1 MTKELVIASNRHETK
16 VAVLEDDQ
24 LVEVYF
30 QRANEYS
37 LAGSIHKGRVTR
49 VLPGM
54 QSAFV
59 DLGLERD
66 TFLYVSD
73 FFEENED
80 FDPVSAEPPQRAT
93 PSGERAPDRSNGADR
108 GNDRGDRR
116 GDRGRDRGPRFQDRQ
131 PEARPPEA
139 RPVSAAVESLGELS
153 LVAEPNP
160 APAESIEAINPTL
173 ARVAPLGTRSEA
185 ERQDRDRN
193 DDRRRRSR
201 RRRTR
206 GRGFPENKYAAPG
219 GASEN
224 ESTVHAAAEA
234 PLREQIGI
242 ARPASD
248 LLILPGESLA
258 KYRQGGGARVE
269 EEADKE
275 PADESEDLSDQLDE
289 DEKLEIISKIEDR
302 LDEIESSEEE
312 HEVLLHGHG
321 AVIHPEP
328 ASAADIAPPIARSEV
343 NASPGSE
350 LRDETVAA
358 PAAQVEERR
367 VLHADTHPLS
377 FIHSEEASAA
387 YEARIAAELHE
398 AIRGDQVEPVEPEMA
413 EEPEAG
419 LSDEERAEALADDLI
434 TDDVSAES
442 EDDQED
448 IEPAVGAEAVNAATD
463 HAETPESRQPTQTAS
478 VREQGGRS
486 MHRMS
491 RRMRRRRGGN
501 RFGVQTPPA
510 TAGPETA
517 QAAAAAP
524 VVEVRSEPEARP
536 EPRVERVERTERAE
550 QREERSGPAPE
561 RVYPS
566 ITDLLKAGQEIIVQ
580 IAKEP
585 LGQKGARITSH
596 IALPGRYVVFMPSVD
611 HLGVSRKIASDEER
625 LRLKRILQAHRV
637 GSSGGFIVR
646 TAGEGHTEAEIAA
659 DMSFLH
665 NLWVDIKEKAEK
677 RPAPALLHHDLDLV
691 QRILRDQVTDEYKA
705 IWADNEEMY
714 ESVLRFVQRFQPALV
729 GRVKMYTRSAPI
741 FDAFGITQELEKAL
755 RPKVWLKSGG
765 YIVINQTEALVAI
778 DVNTGKY
785 VSKSNRLEDTIV
797 KTNTEAVKEIVRQ
810 IRLRD
815 LGGIIVVD
823 FIDMDERKNRQKVMQ
838 VLEEAMRADKA
849 PYKILQF
856 NDFGLVAIT
865 RKRVK
870 QSLERTLCAPC
881 PYCEGAG
888 YVKSVQTIIGEI
900 LIEAQKIARAVDA
913 KDVVLR
919 VHPDVAKVLKSNN
932 NQYLE
937 ELEQILGRP
946 VLVVGDAA
954 LHHEKF
960 DLA

>member
-1 MTKELVIASNRHETK
+1 
-16 VAVLEDDQ
+16 
-24 LVEVYF
+24 VE
-30 QRANEYS
+30 
-37 LAGSIHKGRVTR
+37 
-49 VLPGM
+49 
-54 QSAFV
+54 
-59 DLGLERD
+59 
-66 TFLYVSD
+66 
-73 FFEENED
+73 
-80 FDPVSAEPPQRAT
+80 
-93 PSGERAPDRSNGADR
+93 
-108 GNDRGDRR
+108 
-116 GDRGRDRGPRFQDRQ
+116 
-131 PEARPPEA
+131 
-139 RPVSAAVESLGELS
+139 
-153 LVAEPNP
+153 
-160 APAESIEAINPTL
+160 
-173 ARVAPLGTRSEA
+173 
-185 ERQDRDRN
+185 
-193 DDRRRRSR
+193 
-201 RRRTR
+201 
-206 GRGFPENKYAAPG
+206 
-219 GASEN
+219 
-224 ESTVHAAAEA
+224 
-234 PLREQIGI
+234 
-242 ARPASD
+242 
-248 LLILPGESLA
+248 
-258 KYRQGGGARVE
+258 
-269 EEADKE
+269 
-275 PADESEDLSDQLDE
+275 
-289 DEKLEIISKIEDR
+289 
-302 LDEIESSEEE
+302 
-312 HEVLLHGHG
+312 
-321 AVIHPEP
+321 
-328 ASAADIAPPIARSEV
+328 
-343 NASPGSE
+343 
-350 LRDETVAA
+350 
-358 PAAQVEERR
+358 
-367 VLHADTHPLS
+367 
-377 FIHSEEASAA
+377 
-387 YEARIAAELHE
+387 
-398 AIRGDQVEPVEPEMA
+398 
-413 EEPEAG
+413 
-419 LSDEERAEALADDLI
+419 
-434 TDDVSAES
+434 
-442 EDDQED
+442 
-448 IEPAVGAEAVNAATD
+448 
-463 HAETPESRQPTQTAS
+463 
-478 VREQGGRS
+478 
-486 MHRMS
+486 
-491 RRMRRRRGGN
+491 
-501 RFGVQTPPA
+501 
-510 TAGPETA
+510 
-517 QAAAAAP
+517 
-524 VVEVRSEPEARP
+524 RP
-536 EPRVERVERTERAE
+536 ERNE

-646 TAGEGHTEAEIAA
+646 TAGEGHTEEEIAA
-659 DMSFLH
+659 DMNFLH

-691 QRILRDQVTDEYKA
+691 QRILRDQVTDEYKS

-729 GRVKMYTRSAPI
+729 SRVKMYTRSAPI

-785 VSKSNRLEDTIV
+785 VGKSNRLEDTIV

-838 VLEEAMRADKA
+838 TLEEAMRADKA

-900 LIEAQKIARAVDA
+900 LIEAQKIARAVDG

>member
-1 MTKELVIASNRHETK
+1 M
-16 VAVLEDDQ
+16 
-24 LVEVYF
+24 
-30 QRANEYS
+30 
-37 LAGSIHKGRVTR
+37 TR

-80 FDPVSAEPPQRAT
+80 FDPVSAEPAVRAT
-93 PSGERAPDRSNGADR
+93 PSGERAPERGNDR

-116 GDRGRDRGPRFQDRQ
+116 GDRGRDRGPRYQDRS
-131 PEARPPEA
+131 PEARSPESRSA
-139 RPVSAAVESLGELS
+139 DAKPAAVPVEPSGEPSLA
-153 LVAEPNP
+153 AEPMT
-160 APAESIEAINPTL
+160 APAESSESINPTL
-173 ARVAPLGTRSEA
+173 ARVAPVESRSEVD
-185 ERQDRDRN
+185 RQDRDRN

-206 GRGFPENKYAAPG
+206 GRGFPDNKYAAPG
-219 GASEN
+219 GSSPESEPA
-224 ESTVHAAAEA
+224 VHVAAEA
-234 PLREQIGI
+234 PVREDVAM
-242 ARPASD
+242 ARSASD

-258 KYRQGGGARVE
+258 KYRHGSGQGSGARVF
-269 EEADKE
+269 EATEKE
-275 PADESEDLSDQLDE
+275 PVHEPAELPNRPLDE
-289 DEKLEIISKIEDR
+289 EEKLEIVSKIEDR

-321 AVIHPEP
+321 AVVHSET
-328 ASAADIAPPIARSEV
+328 ASAGGIAPLILRPEVKASSPIV
-343 NASPGSE
+343 P
-350 LRDETVAA
+350 LDETADAA
-358 PAAQVEERR
+358 AEEFEGRNES
-367 VLHADTHPLS
+367 HADSHPLS
-377 FIHSEEASAA
+377 LINSEEVAAA

-398 AIRGDQVEPVEPEMA
+398 AIRGDQVEPVEPEILEETEA
-413 EEPEAG
+413 E
-419 LSDEERAEALADDLI
+419 LSDEERADALAEDLI
-434 TDDVSAES
+434 AEDLPADESAEES
-442 EDDQED
+442 E
-448 IEPAVGAEAVNAATD
+448 EPEEGEPVAGAETEAAIT
-463 HAETPESRQPTQTAS
+463 AASAQGVTPETGQATQTAS

-501 RFGVQTPPA
+501 RFGAQTAPA
-510 TAGPETA
+510 ASTEAS
-517 QAAAAAP
+517 QAVAAAP
-524 VVEVRSEPEARP
+524 AVEVRAEPEVRP
-536 EPRVERVERTERAE
+536 EVRTERVERPERAE

-646 TAGEGHTEAEIAA
+646 TAGEGHTEEEIAV
-659 DMSFLH
+659 DMNFLH

-691 QRILRDQVTDEYKA
+691 QRILRDQVTDEYKS

-729 GRVKMYTRSAPI
+729 SRVKMYTRSAPI

-785 VSKSNRLEDTIV
+785 VGKSNRLEDTIV

-838 VLEEAMRADKA
+838 TLEEAMRADKA

-960 DLA
+960 DLG